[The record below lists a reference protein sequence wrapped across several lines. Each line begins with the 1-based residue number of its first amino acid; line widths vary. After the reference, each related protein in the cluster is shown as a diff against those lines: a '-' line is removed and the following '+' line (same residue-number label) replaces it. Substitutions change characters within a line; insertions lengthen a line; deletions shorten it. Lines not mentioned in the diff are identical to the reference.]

1 VRITKMSAVRDT
13 CGFNKML
20 GSTGQFELRSEFLNA
35 FNRLTI
41 AFGRCG
47 RRCRT
52 SMAADDFRE

>member
-1 VRITKMSAVRDT
+1 MSAVRDT